1 MGFATNSQTGVGLS
15 VMLEQSKEGADSKTC
30 PAYLKKRVE
39 SISQF
44 EVTDVKTSEIDSMS
58 VIEYLIPKANGLPVQ
73 QKNLVA
79 CAAKDH
85 IYVDI
90 RCEHRSRLSDV
101 LLQPGL
107 RVRRAGRHG

>member
-44 EVTDVKTSEIDSMS
+44 EVTDVKSNERFRKFVDS
-58 VIEYLIPKANGLPVQ
+58 LTAPN
-73 QKNLVA
+73 N
-79 CAAKDH
+79 
-85 IYVDI
+85 
-90 RCEHRSRLSDV
+90 
-101 LLQPGL
+101 
-107 RVRRAGRHG
+107 